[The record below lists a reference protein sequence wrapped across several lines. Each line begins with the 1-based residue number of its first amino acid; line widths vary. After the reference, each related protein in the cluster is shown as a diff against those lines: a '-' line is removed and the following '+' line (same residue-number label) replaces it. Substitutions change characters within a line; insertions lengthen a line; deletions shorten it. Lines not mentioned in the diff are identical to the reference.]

1 MPIPPLEGD
10 HRRIDA
16 TPDGPAAGSGPPVFA
31 ERQRPATSCSVRRS
45 SEQGTCQAPAAP
57 PGGLGGGRRVCHGAP
72 ATSAPVDHASRASW
86 GRTARLPQPSGA
98 RRRPVERLGTG
109 VPGARAAWTPGFDGP
124 AERGHGPWPPP
135 RRRGPRGAA
144 RPGLAL
150 TRRGHAGESDHLT
163 GPAPA
168 TPESSSSYRASA
180 GGLQRLPRRASAR
193 DGGGAAVRARTSSA
207 IATWGGE
214 TARGRPRWRCR
225 WSHGSQLGDSPRGR
239 LHTAATS
246 IAAVFCW
253 GNRDLNKSEKAATG
267 LAETAGWQNGLA
279 GRQTCWAILGAP
291 SHALHL

>member
-1 MPIPPLEGD
+1 M
-10 HRRIDA
+10 
-16 TPDGPAAGSGPPVFA
+16 GPRQGRGRPCFA

-180 GGLQRLPRRASAR
+180 GRTPAAPPPCVRPRWWRCGCTCSNELGDR
-193 DGGGAAVRARTSSA
+193 DVGGGDCARSS
-207 IATWGGE
+207 
-214 TARGRPRWRCR
+214 RWRCR